1 MMRAAIV
8 LSLLLVGCSSAPE
21 PVDDDAAGRA
31 LEAAAHKAGIV
42 GDIADATGVYA
53 VGEDR
58 LCMTGA
64 APRYRIGVS
73 VDFGDGQRC
82 IAHGTAQGR
91 GALAIDL
98 GDGCRLTATHNGDRL
113 LFPVR
118 APAGCARYC
127 QGRATLDTL
136 ALDRLSEASGEATRL
151 RGADGKLLC
160 AD

>member
-1 MMRAAIV
+1 MLRVAVV
-8 LSLLLVGCSSAPE
+8 LALLLAACSPARDTG
-21 PVDDDAAGRA
+21 DDDAAGRA
-31 LEAAAHKAGIV
+31 LETSARKAGII

-91 GALAIDL
+91 GTLAIDL
-98 GDGCRLTATHNGDRL
+98 GDGCRFTATHNGDRL

-160 AD
+160 TD

>member
-1 MMRAAIV
+1 MRRGAV
-8 LSLLLVGCSSAPE
+8 LLVSLLTACSPARDSRE
-21 PVDDDAAGRA
+21 DDTAGRA
-31 LEAAAHKAGIV
+31 LEVAARHAGIV
-42 GDIADATGVYA
+42 SDVAEAAGVYA

-58 LCMTGA
+58 LCLTGT

-73 VDFGDGQRC
+73 VDFGEGQRC
-82 IAHGTAQGR
+82 LAHGSAQGR
-91 GALAIDL
+91 GDLAIDF
-98 GDGCRLTATHNGDRL
+98 GDGCRFTATRNGDRL

-118 APAGCARYC
+118 TPAACARSC

-136 ALDRLSEASGEATRL
+136 AFDRLSEASGEASRL

>member
-1 MMRAAIV
+1 MIRAALAPVV
-8 LSLLLVGCSSAPE
+8 LLAACSPARDARE
-21 PVDDDAAGRA
+21 DDAAGRA
-31 LEAAAHKAGIV
+31 LEAAARNAGIV
-42 GDIADATGVYA
+42 GDVAEATGVYA

-58 LCMTGA
+58 LCLTGA

-73 VDFGDGQRC
+73 VDFGEGQRC
-82 IAHGTAQGR
+82 IAHGTAKGR
-91 GALAIDL
+91 GDLAIDL
-98 GDGCRLTATHNGDRL
+98 GEGCRFTATRNGDRL

-118 APAGCARYC
+118 TPAGCARSC